1 MCLYRAVQEGLKENY
16 TVQSLC
22 KVLRLNRS
30 SYYKWLHSQEGAR
43 RQENERILSEMRRI
57 YAEHNRTY
65 GYRRLADEYN
75 SVNGTHYSYKRF
87 YRLAHDHRLFSVIR
101 RKRPQW
107 RPSTPEITAENVL
120 NREFRADRTAN
131 SVWLTDVTEM
141 NYRSNN
147 TNNTGKLYLS
157 AIFDLKTRD
166 IIAHT
171 VSERNDNALV
181 LTNFELARN
190 KYPDAKPMFHSD
202 RGYQYTSKAFRRKLD
217 EAGMVQS
224 MSRVGRCIDN
234 GPMEGFWGIIKSEM
248 YYLRKFES
256 KEQLTQ
262 AIEEFIDYYNTRRR
276 QHNLGCLPPAAYRI
290 ALEQEELHTA
300 HGQQKC

>member
-1 MCLYRAVQEGLKENY
+1 MQEGLKGNY
-16 TVQSLC
+16 TVQFLC
-22 KVLRLNRS
+22 KVFRLNRS
-30 SYYKWLHSQEGAR
+30 SYYKWLHSKEGVR
-43 RQENERILSEMRRI
+43 IQENEHILSEMRRI

-75 SVNGTHYSYKRF
+75 SVNRPHYSYKRF
-87 YRLAHDHRLFSVIR
+87 YRLAHEHQIFSVIR

-107 RPSTPEITAENVL
+107 RPSTPEITAENIL
-120 NREFRADRTAN
+120 NREFSSDRKAN

-141 NYRSNN
+141 KYFSRHRND
-147 TNNTGKLYLS
+147 TEKLYLS

-166 IIAHT
+166 VVAHT

-181 LTNFELARN
+181 LANFELARN
-190 KYPDAKPMFHSD
+190 KYPDAQPIFHSD
-202 RGYQYTSKAFRRKLD
+202 RGYQYTSKTFRRKLD
-217 EAGMVQS
+217 DAGMRQS

-234 GPMEGFWGIIKSEM
+234 GPMEGFWGILKSEM

-262 AIEEFIDYYNTRRR
+262 AIDEFIDYYNTRRR
-276 QHNLGCLPPAAYRI
+276 QHNLDCLPPAAYRM
-290 ALEQEELHTA
+290 ALEQKELQA
-300 HGQQKC
+300 ARGQQKS